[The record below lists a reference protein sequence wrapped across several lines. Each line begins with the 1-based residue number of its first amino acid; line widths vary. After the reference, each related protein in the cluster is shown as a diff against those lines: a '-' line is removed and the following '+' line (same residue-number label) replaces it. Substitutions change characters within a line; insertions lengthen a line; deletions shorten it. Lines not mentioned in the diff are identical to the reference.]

1 MPSTPWLSPF
11 SVEKKVHMTDPKK
24 TSGIRCLVVTPE
36 TTVLDVTA
44 KSVVLPLEDGERGV
58 ARGHAPFIGRLG
70 AGEIRIVSAE
80 GAESVRRTF
89 VEGGF
94 VEVAHD
100 FVTVI
105 TQRAVPAEKL
115 DLVRA
120 RADLAAITAKPAA
133 GDEAI
138 GAKLRAQEAARAIVR
153 IAERSR

>member
-1 MPSTPWLSPF
+1 MADMKRS
-11 SVEKKVHMTDPKK
+11 
-24 TSGIRCLVVTPE
+24 SGIRCLVVTPE

-44 KSVVLPLEDGERGV
+44 RSIVLPLEDGERGV
-58 ARGHAPFIGRLG
+58 AGGHAPFIGRLG
-70 AGEIRIVSAE
+70 TGEVRITSTD
-80 GAESVRRTF
+80 GSGTVRRTF

-100 FVTVI
+100 AVTVI

-120 RADLAAITAKPAA
+120 RADLTEITSRPAA

-138 GAKLRAQEAARAIVR
+138 TAKLRAQGAARAMVR
-153 IAERSR
+153 IAERAR

>member
-1 MPSTPWLSPF
+1 MRRTTRLSPF
-11 SVEKKVHMTDPKK
+11 FVEMKVHMADPKK
-24 TSGIRCLVVTPE
+24 YSGIRCLVVTPE
-36 TTVLDVTA
+36 TTVFDAMA

-70 AGEIRIVSAE
+70 AGEIRVVSTE

-100 FVTVI
+100 AVTVI

-120 RADLAAITAKPAA
+120 RADLAEITAKPAS

-153 IAERSR
+153 ISQRSR